1 MPLSKDA
8 PATAE
13 ITEAC
18 RPWRQGDLA
27 LQEHWFAHACEPS
40 KPLTIAA
47 EQEGGEGVALVESVV
62 EGLMVVTQTCD
73 ILRNCVDRPYVE
85 VCPLIAVDSDKLE
98 EVKKLRRPSLAT
110 LEVLASQGLVVDL
123 DRVMTVEKSVLA
135 SWRRTPGCE
144 NEAEASRLASAL
156 SRKRSRFAFPDE
168 FGFFV
173 AKFVDRIKGKHGKES
188 SEGEALRALV
198 EIRVAASPSWSA
210 VPARPMFWL
219 IRANDDTVLTDEFG
233 AETLKRWLKLMPAT
247 DRFSKPEG
255 QLTRLQDM
263 TAEEYCG
270 SERLDLDYLSQS

>member
-8 PATAE
+8 PATVE

-40 KPLTIAA
+40 KPLTVAA
-47 EQEGGEGVALVESVV
+47 EQESGEGVAVVESVV

-73 ILRNCVDRPYVE
+73 VLRNCVDRPYVE

-135 SWRRTPGCE
+135 SWKRTPGCA
-144 NEAEASRLASAL
+144 NEAEASQLASAL
-156 SRKRSRFAFPDE
+156 SRKRSRFAFPDD
-168 FGFFV
+168 FRDFV
-173 AKFVDRIKGKHGKES
+173 EKLVGRIKDKHGKES
-188 SEGEALRALV
+188 PEGEALRALV
-198 EIRVAASPSWSA
+198 EIRVAALPSWRA
-210 VPARPMFWL
+210 VPATLMFWF
-219 IRANDDTVLTDEFG
+219 IRADDDTVLTGELG
-233 AETLKRWLKLMPAT
+233 AEMLKRWLKLMPAT
-247 DRFSKPEG
+247 ECFSEPEG

-270 SERLDLDYLSQS
+270 SERLDLDHLSHS